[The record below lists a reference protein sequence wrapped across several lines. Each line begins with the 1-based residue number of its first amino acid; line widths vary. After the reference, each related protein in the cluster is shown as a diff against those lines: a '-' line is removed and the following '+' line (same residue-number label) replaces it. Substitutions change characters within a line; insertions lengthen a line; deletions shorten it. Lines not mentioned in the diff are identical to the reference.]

1 MFFSIC
7 NIIILNKLKKV
18 CCYNNEEKI
27 MKNCKKVLIES
38 KLFNRIKETEINDMM
53 KCLSPIKKE
62 YEKNEYIYRYGENI
76 KFMGFVVQG
85 SVHIIKEDYW
95 GNRTIISEISEGE
108 IFGEAYACSEKRILS
123 VNVVAAQNVSIL
135 YISIDKILKV
145 CSSCCVHHTILI
157 QNLINILADKNINL
171 TNKIEYMSQRK
182 LRDKILSYLSDI
194 SEKQKSSEFTISF
207 SRQELADYLSVDRS
221 ALSNQLC
228 KLRDEGI
235 LDFNKN
241 HFKLKRETKKKK

>member
-1 MFFSIC
+1 MFFLIC
-7 NIIILNKLKKV
+7 SIIILNKFKKV
-18 CCYNNEEKI
+18 CCYDNEEKI
-27 MKNCKKVLIES
+27 VKNYKKVLIQS
-38 KLFNRIKETEINDMM
+38 KLFNGINEAEINAMIN
-53 KCLSPIKKE
+53 CLSPIKKE
-62 YEKNEYIYRYGENI
+62 YEKNEYIYHCGENI
-76 KFMGFVVQG
+76 KFMGLVLKG
-85 SVHIIKEDYW
+85 SVHILKEDYW

-108 IFGEAYACSEKRILS
+108 IFGEAYACSERRILS
-123 VNVVAAQNVSIL
+123 VNVVAAQKVSVL

-145 CSSCCVHHTILI
+145 CSSCCVYHAILI

-171 TNKIEYMSQRK
+171 TNKIEYISQRK
-182 LRDKILSYLSDI
+182 LRDKILSYLSDM
-194 SEKQKSSEFTISF
+194 SEKQESSEFTISF

-241 HFKLKRETKKKK
+241 HFKLKERQK